1 MKTALQCGL
10 AVCHTCLAL
19 NVVNSKHCSRCGS
32 SVHSRIPD
40 SIQRTL
46 ALLIAASVLY
56 IPANV
61 LPIMTTEQF
70 GQSMDSTIIGGV
82 ILLWKM
88 ESYPVALV
96 ILIASVFVPI
106 GKILSIAALSW
117 TVAREQITSQRQRTI
132 LYRIT
137 ELIGKWSMVDVFV
150 VAILVALIQIT
161 GIIVIRPGSAALAF
175 AGMVILTMFAAES
188 FDPRLIWDRVEHGE
202 RFRE

>member
-1 MKTALQCGL
+1 MSTALQHGL

-19 NVVNSKHCSRCGS
+19 NDTSINRCTRCGS
-32 SVHSRIPD
+32 AVHARIQH
-40 SIQRTL
+40 SIQRTV
-46 ALLIAASVLY
+46 ALLIAACVLY

-61 LPIMTTEQF
+61 FPIMTTEQF
-70 GQSMDSTIIGGV
+70 GSSMDSTIIGGV
-82 ILLWKM
+82 VLLWKM

-106 GKILSIAALSW
+106 GKILSIAALCW
-117 TVAREQITSQRQRTI
+117 TVTREQESSQRQRTI

-150 VAILVALIQIT
+150 VAILVALIHIT
-161 GIIVIRPGSAALAF
+161 GIMVIRPGSAALAF

-188 FDPRLIWDRVEHGE
+188 FDPRLIWDRAE
-202 RFRE
+202 RGGRLSD